1 MRLKK
6 ITVNNLGIISTQFQL
21 LNAIEFSK
29 SFLKSKKLSLIVLIH
44 NKIHEKQ
51 IKQMASKFNIKIIY
65 SIRFRKGIQYIDL
78 FIKLMKF
85 KIKYS
90 VENLIIGHTK
100 NNMMLLSLKL
110 IDFKK
115 LNLVDDGE
123 ILEVKD
129 LKPSINKKYFPI
141 NYYSIFDLKS
151 NKFFRF
157 IKNEYEYFKLKSK
170 KKINNKILFIGVPFV
185 EHNAV
190 PKKLYLS
197 LIEKVLNKEK
207 TIDYIMH
214 PRERADKFKNIKNI
228 NFFSYK
234 YGVEQYILD
243 SDLLPAKIISFYS
256 TALTSLRLII
266 NSEEVNL
273 SFIDLRKYLKSKYA
287 RDVEYDY
294 LKKNNGEYMLE

>member
-1 MRLKK
+1 M
-6 ITVNNLGIISTQFQL
+6 
-21 LNAIEFSK
+21 
-29 SFLKSKKLSLIVLIH
+29 
-44 NKIHEKQ
+44 
-51 IKQMASKFNIKIIY
+51 
-65 SIRFRKGIQYIDL
+65 
-78 FIKLMKF
+78 
-85 KIKYS
+85 
-90 VENLIIGHTK
+90 
-100 NNMMLLSLKL
+100 
-110 IDFKK
+110 
-115 LNLVDDGE
+115 
-123 ILEVKD
+123 
-129 LKPSINKKYFPI
+129 
-141 NYYSIFDLKS
+141 
-151 NKFFRF
+151 
-157 IKNEYEYFKLKSK
+157 
-170 KKINNKILFIGVPFV
+170 
-185 EHNAV
+185 
-190 PKKLYLS
+190 
-197 LIEKVLNKEK
+197 NKEK

>member
-129 LKPSINKKYFPI
+129 LKP
-141 NYYSIFDLKS
+141 
-151 NKFFRF
+151 
-157 IKNEYEYFKLKSK
+157 EE
-170 KKINNKILFIGVPFV
+170 
-185 EHNAV
+185 
-190 PKKLYLS
+190 
-197 LIEKVLNKEK
+197 
-207 TIDYIMH
+207 
-214 PRERADKFKNIKNI
+214 
-228 NFFSYK
+228 
-234 YGVEQYILD
+234 
-243 SDLLPAKIISFYS
+243 SF
-256 TALTSLRLII
+256 
-266 NSEEVNL
+266 
-273 SFIDLRKYLKSKYA
+273 
-287 RDVEYDY
+287 
-294 LKKNNGEYMLE
+294 